1 MNTSSTHTYT
11 HLCVCVCV
19 SVFAVKRLV
28 KCRLTPWKVLT
39 VCVKCSFSHCDVH
52 WKLFAAAPSPSWRSR
67 CRLTVNNCTLICS
80 ACNAASE
87 AVSRFTFCF
96 FYFFFSLLPPMET
109 KQNLHNNWRKVF
121 VFYDSILFFFFW
133 FLLFLFRFFGI
144 ILVILFLLFSAGLQS
159 NYSWRRSAARR
170 THKMGRRKSL
180 LSSRRIKRAH
190 V

>member
-87 AVSRFTFCF
+87 AVSRFAFCF
-96 FYFFFSLLPPMET
+96 FYFFFCCCLPW
-109 KQNLHNNWRKVF
+109 KQNKICITTGGKFLCF
-121 VFYDSILFFFFW
+121 MIPFCFFFFGFCCSFFDSLALFWW
-133 FLLFLFRFFGI
+133 FFFSCFQ
-144 ILVILFLLFSAGLQS
+144 LDCKVITVGAGQLP
-159 NYSWRRSAARR
+159 AAP
-170 THKMGRRKSL
+170 TKWGGEKVCCQ
-180 LSSRRIKRAH
+180 AGA
-190 V
+190 